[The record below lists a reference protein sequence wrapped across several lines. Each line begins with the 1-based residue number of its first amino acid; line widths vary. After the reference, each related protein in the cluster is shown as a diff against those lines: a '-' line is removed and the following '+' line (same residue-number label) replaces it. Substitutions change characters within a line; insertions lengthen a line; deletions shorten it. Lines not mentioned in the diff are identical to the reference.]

1 MSDTKISQLTSTTS
15 LESADLLPVSKSIV
29 GGNWE
34 SKSISA
40 ANMYKS
46 FGGGVR
52 TLKVSKSGVRDADT
66 LVDAMALAVA
76 LTPTQANPVVIQV
89 MPGAYTENNPINIPA
104 WVSVYSEGSY
114 YSASV
119 TAANDGDIF
128 VGVGSS
134 ELNGFT
140 IIGLLGFSNI
150 AYKSTSST
158 NGTISNCII
167 QNCYTGI
174 LSDNGSINAVLIS
187 GLSYQRVFEKFIS
200 SINGGFLSATSC
212 NVVGILTR
220 PVNAYYCYG
229 LNSELYLFSSVC
241 SNCVNGLY
249 SDNYGYSDVLG
260 FHMEDC
266 DNSIHM
272 GAVGNSHIKF
282 MGGIIEDSVINDVFV
297 ESVSSR
303 LAYMGHLD
311 SSKFSIV
318 NGAETNIM
326 ADDENVD
333 GGLIVGKSSLQGK
346 VSIGTPG
353 AIALGEDLQVNIGEG
368 SAFVNDKQGNE
379 IAEYWSFDNSAA
391 SGSKFTRFANNA
403 GTQLTS
409 ANDAIVIGCRY
420 PFPAIILEV
429 GIALVTA
436 NYITTEY
443 WDGSSW
449 VDLGTSAG
457 GGVAGYKRS
466 DFTPRANEIFRNVE
480 AQFVEFSSVLFS
492 NGDWSDDND
501 VLDQIPAW
509 DSGEDFYAI
518 RFRNNGAL
526 TSGMTF
532 QSGMIKPHSFMVSTS
547 GKKANFGL
555 YRTTSSLY
563 IDSKLFYPDSVNPP
577 TYIDLQ
583 MSTNITFT
591 NNPVCPKANPT
602 SKVAVAFIMPFDIDT
617 SSPLECWVDGVVNL
631 NDPGKDIAST
641 IYMAVIDVH
650 NPGVVGALPETSW
663 DQATTVTGAANTFT
677 SIYQPIDISAFHAE
691 DLLLVAFERNTTDPL
706 VDTYSGDFI
715 LGDIVFKY
723 KRKFV

>member
-1 MSDTKISQLTSTTS
+1 MSDTKISQLTSITS
-15 LESADLLPVSKSIV
+15 LEPADLLPVSKSIV

-34 SKSISA
+34 SKSITA

-46 FGGGVR
+46 FGEGVR
-52 TLKVSKSGVRDADT
+52 TLKVANDGIRDADNIKDAVDLAT
-66 LVDAMALAVA
+66 ALV
-76 LTPTQANPVVIQV
+76 PTQTNPVVITV
-89 MPGAYTENNPINIPA
+89 FPGTYTEDNPITIPQ
-104 WVSVYSEGSY
+104 WVTIQSTGGNYSVDIN
-114 YSASV
+114 
-119 TAANDGDIF
+119 AANDGNIF
-128 VGVGSS
+128 ISS
-134 ELNGFT
+134 GNSLLNGFT
-140 IIGLLGFSNI
+140 IKGGVAFSNV
-150 AYKSTSST
+150 AYYSASSLTSQI
-158 NGTISNCII
+158 NNCIISNCYQGVIS
-167 QNCYTGI
+167 NG
-174 LSDNGSINAVLIS
+174 GSIIAQNIT
-187 GLSYQRVFEKFIS
+187 GLSLVRVFDKFMRSYNNGFIS
-200 SINGGFLSATSC
+200 ASLC
-212 NVVGILTR
+212 NVTGVITR
-220 PVNAYYCYG
+220 PVCSYSSSG
-229 LNSELYLFSSVC
+229 SGSELYLFSCNV
-241 SNCVNGLY
+241 SNVVRGISAGKDGCL
-249 SDNYGYSDVLG
+249 DVLSCH
-260 FHMEDC
+260 FKDC
-266 DNSIHM
+266 DDAIHIGATGSSVIKAM
-272 GAVGNSHIKF
+272 GC
-282 MGGIIEDSVINDVFV
+282 IIEDSVINDLNI
-297 ESVSSR
+297 ESATAY
-303 LAYMGHLD
+303 LAYSGHLD

-318 NGAETNIM
+318 SGAEINIV
-326 ADDENVD
+326 ADDENLD
-333 GGLIVGKSSLQGK
+333 GGLIVRKSSLQGK

-409 ANDAIVIGCRY
+409 ANDAIIVGCKY
-420 PFPAIILEV
+420 PFPAIRLDV
-429 GIALVTA
+429 NIALVTA

-443 WDGSSW
+443 WNGTSW

-466 DFTPRANEIFRNVE
+466 DFTARANEIFRNVE
-480 AQFVEFSSVLFS
+480 TQFVEFSSVLFS

-509 DSGEDFYAI
+509 DAGEDFYAI

-532 QSGMIKPHSFMVSTS
+532 QSGMIKPHSFMVSAS
-547 GKKANFGL
+547 GKKSNFGL
-555 YRTTSSLY
+555 YRTTNSLY

-583 MSTNITFT
+583 MSTNITLT

-641 IYMAVIDVH
+641 IYMARIDVQ

-663 DQATTVTGAANTFT
+663 DQATTVTGAANTFM
-677 SIYQPIDISAFHAE
+677 SIYQPIDISSFHAE